1 MNDLVQRIED
11 MFDEVSPD
19 LGTITYV
26 RPGLPYVVY
35 GIITPSVEQCC
46 NMLLGTFI
54 AKRYSLAVMVPEG
67 TTIPWQRSPKMRLHW
82 RVMPEISVSDVQNIE
97 GPLMYSIRCR
107 CAMEVIE

>member
-11 MFDEVSPD
+11 MFDEVLPT
-19 LGTITYV
+19 LGDHARTDS
-26 RPGLPYVVY
+26 GLPYVVY
-35 GIITPSVEQCC
+35 GIITPSIEQCC
-46 NMLLGTFI
+46 AMLLGTFI

>member
-26 RPGLPYVVY
+26 RPGLPYVAY
-35 GIITPSVEQCC
+35 GIITPSVEECC
-46 NMLLGTFI
+46 AMLLGTFI

-67 TTIPWQRSPKMRLHW
+67 CPVAWQHCRKMRLYW
-82 RVMPEISVSDVQNIE
+82 RRLPLVQEELINGE
-97 GPLMYSIRCR
+97 SMYKITCR

>member
-11 MFDEVSPD
+11 LFDEVSPE
-19 LGTITYV
+19 LGTIAYV

-35 GIITPSVEQCC
+35 GIITPSPEQCC
-46 NMLLGTFI
+46 AMLLGTFI

-67 TTIPWQRSPKMRLHW
+67 TTIPWQRNPKMRLHW
-82 RVMPEISVSDVQNIE
+82 RRLPLVQAELISGELI
-97 GPLMYSIRCR
+97 YKITCR